1 MQKDINTSLYLL
13 YSRYHMLAQFAQ
25 AYRSVERFL
34 FGWIDPLLDY
44 FFSRSVNDI
53 LFDGV
58 WLYSRIYNY
67 LRSVF
72 VTLSVKYTAVKMA
85 GEAIS
90 GACSTIYQFT
100 KTHKTEPT
108 TVPWGCIVSMKSTSS
123 GGCQLEEQYVDLSD
137 DLVNLP
143 ESYMS
148 LVHIAEQQSSS
159 KLVILKTPDM
169 VYCNM
174 SPALLTDVPEKSHV
188 KFIMVE
194 YKASS
199 MKEGIPLT
207 LDPQWFYCGNQL
219 LSAPF
224 VLRCLQYQ
232 SAAYTFDGEYVIT
245 LIDSNVNTSQI
256 RKGQH
261 IVLDKTNYRIE
272 PVNQ

>member
-1 MQKDINTSLYLL
+1 
-13 YSRYHMLAQFAQ
+13 MLAQFAE
-25 AYRSVERFL
+25 AYHTIQQFL
-34 FGWIDPLLDY
+34 FGWIDPLVDY
-44 FFSRSVNDI
+44 VFSRSVNDI

-67 LRSVF
+67 VRSVF
-72 VTLSVKYTAVKMA
+72 VTLSVKYTAVKVA

-108 TVPWGCIVSMKSTSS
+108 RVPWGCIVSMPEN
-123 GGCQLEEQYVDLSD
+123 GNYQLDEQYVDLSD
-137 DLVNLP
+137 DLANLP

-148 LVHIAEQQSSS
+148 LVHIAEQQTSP

-169 VYCNM
+169 IYCNM
-174 SPALLTDVPEKSHV
+174 SPTFLSGVPEKSQV

-194 YKASS
+194 YKAPS

-207 LDPQWFYCGNQL
+207 LDPHWFYCGNQL

-232 SAAYTFDGEYVIT
+232 SSAYTFDGDYVIT

-261 IVLDKTNYRIE
+261 IVLEKTNYRIE
-272 PVNQ
+272 PVN